1 MLAALLVVPCPE
13 SDHVGC
19 LPPKSLKS
27 LNCRPF
33 FEFWLIFVDSFV
45 KKPTPPSTDPA
56 VGRRR
61 SQRVG
66 SVFLLNCR
74 SFSVKFLKI
83 VELSSVF
90 RVLVDFC

>member
-1 MLAALLVVPCPE
+1 MLAELLVVPCPE

-45 KKPTPPSTDPA
+45 KKPTPPSTDPTLRPESG
-56 VGRRR
+56 VPKLGI
-61 SQRVG
+61 SG
-66 SVFLLNCR
+66 PPN
-74 SFSVKFLKI
+74 
-83 VELSSVF
+83 
-90 RVLVDFC
+90 